1 MADCENESQRA
12 MVAKRLAQLPV
23 GANQHRGSANLP
35 TLSQAEAVKTLYVS
49 ERAVRHA
56 AVVQEKA
63 VPELVAAVE
72 RGDIP
77 FSTAPRAW
85 QSPDGCPRSTDGR
98 THS

>member
-1 MADCENESQRA
+1 

-63 VPELVAAVE
+63 VPELVAAGLRAL
-72 RGDIP
+72 RGRQGTSIG
-77 FSTAPRAW
+77 S
-85 QSPDGCPRSTDGR
+85 
-98 THS
+98 